1 MEKEEE
7 KQQPEV
13 LFPEPR
19 ERGGGVARVL
29 SISGALQVL
38 IPGQPRLAVQFL
50 ESPEEHFPSNFL
62 SPTNLSSPHPSPL
75 LVTFVLGCPGLAIPH
90 SF

>member
-19 ERGGGVARVL
+19 EQGGGVAGVP
-29 SISGALQVL
+29 SIW
-38 IPGQPRLAVQFL
+38 
-50 ESPEEHFPSNFL
+50 
-62 SPTNLSSPHPSPL
+62 SSPSADPRPAPFSSAA
-75 LVTFVLGCPGLAIPH
+75 LGEP
-90 SF
+90 

>member
-19 ERGGGVARVL
+19 ERGGGVAWVP

-38 IPGQPRLAVQFL
+38 IPGQPRLAVPLL
-50 ESPEEHFPSNFL
+50 ESPEEHLPNNFL
-62 SPTNLSSPHPSPL
+62 SPTNL
-75 LVTFVLGCPGLAIPH
+75 V
-90 SF
+90 